1 MKWRLK
7 TYLKNLKGVG
17 DWQRSPFFFSFFI
30 WSHGGGIR
38 RLKQLY
44 ERERES
50 SRNLPRCSDN
60 WQCYLWKL
68 KRGKEGSKKR
78 LPKEAIRLNIRLM
91 INYDDKNYIASGGRT
106 RGKKKL
112 FINFFISILKK
123 SSIICTMSYIN
134 IKN

>member
-44 ERERES
+44 ERERE
-50 SRNLPRCSDN
+50 RALETYLDAVTTDN
-60 WQCYLWKL
+60 ATY
-68 KRGKEGSKKR
+68 E
-78 LPKEAIRLNIRLM
+78 N
-91 INYDDKNYIASGGRT
+91 
-106 RGKKKL
+106 
-112 FINFFISILKK
+112 
-123 SSIICTMSYIN
+123 
-134 IKN
+134 